1 MSDDIK
7 TSTAEEQ
14 HGETITRKLT
24 IRQRLQRDLKALQ
37 QFGKAFYKRSITIIL
52 SILAAML
59 VGSIIILIYGE
70 NPLEIYSK
78 LFLGAFGSQRGIFS
92 SIQRATPLI
101 FTAIASTI
109 AFRTG
114 VFNVGVEGQFFIGA
128 ISGTLIGYA
137 IKLPMIFHLP
147 LTLLAG
153 FIGGA
158 LWAYVPTLLRQKLG
172 ISEIITTIMTN
183 YIATHL
189 ISYLTNYP
197 LRHTP
202 TTPETPPVQPTAR
215 LPQFIELTGTLGKG
229 TQAHLGILLAI
240 LLVIAIFYIFKR
252 TTIGYEWHMVGLS
265 FPFSEFGGVNLDR
278 TFIGGMLVSGG
289 IAGLGGIVEILGVWR
304 EYKNLFAIGFGFRGN
319 LAALLGGR
327 TVLGSAIAGIFYG
340 SMEAG
345 ALGLQWATGIPRQLI
360 DIIVGLIIFF
370 MAAEG
375 MWDFVKEIKIG
386 NKDDLV
392 KRVPEESKV

>member
-1 MSDDIK
+1 VL
-7 TSTAEEQ
+7 Q
-14 HGETITRKLT
+14 KLVGAV
-24 IRQRLQRDLKALQ
+24 KAVLRR
-37 QFGKAFYKRSITIIL
+37 GLTIIL
-52 SILAAML
+52 SILAAMV
-59 VGSIIILIYGE
+59 VGSLVILWYGE
-70 NPLEIYSK
+70 NPVEIYYH
-78 LFLGAFGSQRGIFS
+78 LFTGAFGSQRAIFI

-128 ISGTLIGYA
+128 IFGTLIGYA
-137 IKLPMIFHLP
+137 VKLPMILHLP

-153 FIGGA
+153 FLGGA
-158 LWAYVPTLLRQKLG
+158 IWAYFPTIMRQKLG
-172 ISEIITTIMTN
+172 VSEIITTIMTN
-183 YIATHL
+183 YIATFL

-197 LRHTP
+197 MRASP

-215 LPQFIELTGTLGKG
+215 LTQFVEISPNLGRG
-229 TQAHLGILLAI
+229 TQAHLGIL
-240 LLVIAIFYIFKR
+240 IAIAVVALAYYVFKR
-252 TTIGYEWHMVGLS
+252 TTIGYEWRMVGLS
-265 FPFSEFGGVNLDR
+265 FPFSEFGGISLDR

-327 TVLGSAIAGIFYG
+327 TIVGSAVAALFYG

-345 ALGLQWATGIPRQLI
+345 ALGLEWSAGIPRQLI
-360 DIIVGLIIFF
+360 DVIVGLIIFF

-375 MWDFVKEIKIG
+375 MWDFVKSIKIG
-386 NKDDLV
+386 GAPEVVRRTTEDLEV
-392 KRVPEESKV
+392 

>member
-1 MSDDIK
+1 MSEPEQTSQQTTLTHQLTIK
-7 TSTAEEQ
+7 T
-14 HGETITRKLT
+14 
-24 IRQRLQRDLKALQ
+24 RLQRALNVMQ
-37 QFGKAFYKRSITIIL
+37 KFGKAFFKRSITIIL

-59 VGSIIILIYGE
+59 VGSIVILAYGE

-78 LFLGAFGSQRGIFS
+78 LFLGALGNQRGIFS
-92 SIQRATPLI
+92 SMQRATPLI

-137 IKLPMIFHLP
+137 IELPMILHLP

-183 YIATHL
+183 YIATFL

-197 LRHTP
+197 MRHTP

-215 LPQFIELTGTLGKG
+215 LPQFVELTGNLGKG
-229 TQAHLGILLAI
+229 TQAHLGILIAI
-240 LLVIAIFYIFKR
+240 LLIVVMFYIFKR
-252 TTIGYEWHMVGLS
+252 TAIGYEWRMVGLS

-278 TFIGGMLVSGG
+278 TFISGMLVSGG

-327 TVLGSAIAGIFYG
+327 TIIGSAVAALFYG

-375 MWDFVKEIKIG
+375 MWDFIKDIKLG
-386 NKDDLV
+386 GENGLV
-392 KRVPEESKV
+392 KRTTKEAEV

>member
-1 MSDDIK
+1 VSEIEKGMAE
-7 TSTAEEQ
+7 TGEVVTAAARSISRERA
-14 HGETITRKLT
+14 GR
-24 IRQRLQRDLKALQ
+24 ALAAIQ
-37 QFGKAFYKRSITIIL
+37 QFGKGLFRRSITIIL
-52 SILAAML
+52 SILAAVI
-59 VGSIIILIYGE
+59 VGSLIVLWYGE
-70 NPLEIYSK
+70 NPIAIYTQ
-78 LFLGAFGSQRGIFS
+78 LFKGALGSQRSVFIS
-92 SIQRATPLI
+92 LQRATPLI
-101 FTAIASTI
+101 FTAVSSTI

-128 ISGTLIGYA
+128 IFGTLIGYA
-137 IKLPMIFHLP
+137 VKLPMILHLP

-153 FIGGA
+153 FVGGA
-158 LWAYVPTLLRQKLG
+158 LWAYVPTILRQRLG

-183 YIATHL
+183 YIATFL

-197 LRHTP
+197 MRATP
-202 TTPETPPVQPTAR
+202 TTPETPPVQPTTR
-215 LPQFIELTGTLGKG
+215 LAQFVEITGRLGKG
-229 TQAHLGILLAI
+229 TQAHVGIFLAI
-240 LLVIAIFYIFKR
+240 ATVAVCIYIFKR
-252 TTIGYEWHMVGLS
+252 TTIGYEWRMVGLS
-265 FPFSEFGGVNLDR
+265 FPFSEFGGINLDR

-327 TVLGSAIAGIFYG
+327 TIVGSAAAALFYG

-345 ALGLQWATGIPRQLI
+345 ALGLEWAAGIPRQLI

-375 MWDFVKEIKIG
+375 MWDFVKDIRIG
-386 NKDDLV
+386 DGERLV
-392 KRVPEESKV
+392 RRTSEHSEV

>member
-1 MSDDIK
+1 MFETER
-7 TSTAEEQ
+7 TSTRQLTAK
-14 HGETITRKLT
+14 TRLS
-24 IRQRLQRDLKALQ
+24 RALQGLQRLSKALFQ
-37 QFGKAFYKRSITIIL
+37 RSITIIL

-59 VGSIIILIYGE
+59 VGSIIIVIYGQ
-70 NPLEIYSK
+70 NPLEVYGA
-78 LFLGAFGSQRGIFS
+78 LFMGAFGSSRALFRS
-92 SIQRATPLI
+92 MQRATPLI
-101 FTAIASTI
+101 FTAVASTI

-128 ISGTLIGYA
+128 IFGTFIGYA
-137 IKLPMIFHLP
+137 VKLPMILHLP

-153 FIGGA
+153 FVGGA
-158 LWAYVPTLLRQKLG
+158 AWAYIPTLLRQKLG

-183 YIATHL
+183 YIATFL

-197 LRHTP
+197 MRDTP

-215 LPQFIELTGTLGKG
+215 LPQFVELTETWGKG
-229 TQAHLGILLAI
+229 TQAHVGIF
-240 LLVIAIFYIFKR
+240 IAIAVVIILYYIFKR
-252 TTIGYEWHMVGLS
+252 ITIGYEWRMVGLS
-265 FPFSEFGGVNLDR
+265 FPFSEFGGIDLDR

-327 TVLGSAIAGIFYG
+327 TIIGSAVAATFYG
-340 SMEAG
+340 SMESG

-360 DIIVGLIIFF
+360 DITVGLIIFF

-375 MWDFVKEIKIG
+375 MWNFVKEIKLG
-386 NKDDLV
+386 DESPLV
-392 KRVPEESKV
+392 KRTTEQSEA